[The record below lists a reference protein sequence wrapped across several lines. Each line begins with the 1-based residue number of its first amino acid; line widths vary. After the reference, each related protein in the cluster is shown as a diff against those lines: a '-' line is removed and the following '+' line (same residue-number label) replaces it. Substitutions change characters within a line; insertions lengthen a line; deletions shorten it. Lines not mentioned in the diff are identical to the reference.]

1 MERNLSK
8 YQHRR
13 NSNGY
18 LAVSILFTVITIPMT
33 IPYIAE
39 PKNTAILATTAAIQG
54 TTLLVNYLG
63 LWFFENI
70 VFLLIL
76 LSLSVST
83 FSVTFI
89 VVITYRIVPLL
100 IPVITSFI
108 AMTLNFFAIKRAE
121 PVDEEVKVNPVTN
134 WCLLIA
140 TGLHVSCIP
149 FPIILAVNSAP
160 FRNFTNATND
170 EVVKRTSRYLVSNA
184 LKYKDNDKI
193 YDQPELFIFRLAV
206 SCAVAICLTLTQDL
220 YGYWSDNTMFH
231 VLTTMESFASF
242 ALSLTV
248 TIISTL
254 KIQTNDTS
262 YHVPKWC
269 IWIMIP
275 ITVLLFCAYLCNFIL
290 TRSAAVEELEPQS
303 AHDQKFRNISA
314 AERYTDA
321 YIENV

>member
-1 MERNLSK
+1 MERNPYK
-8 YQHRR
+8 YEHRR
-13 NSNGY
+13 NSNGC
-18 LAVSILFTVITIPMT
+18 LAVSILFTLITIPMT
-33 IPYIAE
+33 IPYILE
-39 PKNTAILATTAAIQG
+39 PQNTAILAITAAIQG

-70 VFLLIL
+70 IFLLVL
-76 LSLSVST
+76 LSLSVAT

-89 VVITYRIVPLL
+89 TVITYRIVPLL

-108 AMTLNFFAIKRAE
+108 AMILNFFAIKKAE
-121 PVDEEVKVNPVTN
+121 PVDEEVKVNPATN

-140 TGLHVSCIP
+140 TGLHLICLP
-149 FPIILAVNSAP
+149 FPIILAVKSAP
-160 FRNFTNATND
+160 FRNFTSVDND
-170 EVVKRTSRYLVSNA
+170 DLVKETALYLVSNS
-184 LKYKDNDKI
+184 LKYKDYDDI

-206 SCAVAICLTLTQDL
+206 SCAVAIFCTLTQDL

-248 TIISTL
+248 TVISIL
-254 KIQTNDTS
+254 KLQTNDTS
-262 YHVPKWC
+262 YLVPDWC

-275 ITVLLFCAYLCNFIL
+275 ITVLLFCAYFCNFFL

-303 AHDQKFRNISA
+303 VHDQKFRNISA
-314 AERYTDA
+314 VDRYTNA